1 MNKNNTA
8 VKPMKVR
15 KGDTVEIIAGK
26 DKGKRGKIIH
36 AMPKQTRVMI
46 EGCNMVIRHQKST
59 NQNRAMPESQTG
71 RISKPAPL
79 HVSNVMLVCPHC
91 SKATR
96 VEMGLVGEK
105 RVRRCKK
112 CNEFIGS
119 V

>member
-1 MNKNNTA
+1 VNNNSTA

-36 AMPKQTRVMI
+36 AMPKNSRVMVD
-46 EGCNMVIRHQKST
+46 GCNLVIRHQKV
-59 NQNRAMPESQTG
+59 NQMNRAMPNSQTG

-96 VEMGLVGEK
+96 VEIGLVGEK

-112 CNEFIGS
+112 CNEFIGAE
-119 V
+119 